1 MPHIFDEEYAA
12 MDRMR
17 DFCQAPD
24 TLHISLKPA
33 EKKAYKLGNID
44 GEITLIKTETD
55 MYSWGGCG
63 NNLGTRIDI
72 KLAYRQEGRSFEEE
86 MSLGPQPQIIKK
98 GPLRL
103 VGAANEDSGATISV
117 AL

>member
-17 DFCQAPD
+17 DFCEAPD
-24 TLHISLKPA
+24 TIHISLKLA
-33 EKKAYKLGNID
+33 EKKAFRVGNID

-55 MYSWGGCG
+55 TYAWGGCG
-63 NNLGTRIDI
+63 NNLGTRVDI
-72 KLAYRQEGRSFEEE
+72 RLAYRQDGKSFVEE
-86 MSLGPQPQIIKK
+86 MSLGLQPHIAEK
-98 GPLRL
+98 GPFRL
-103 VGAANEDSGATISV
+103 VGAANEDGGATISL

>member
-1 MPHIFDEEYAA
+1 MPHIFDEEYAM
-12 MDRMR
+12 MDKIR

-24 TLHISLKPA
+24 TMHISLKPS
-33 EKKAYKLGNID
+33 EKKTFHIGNID

-55 MYSWGGCG
+55 MYGWGGCG
-63 NNLGTRIDI
+63 NNLGTRVDI
-72 KLAYRQEGRSFEEE
+72 RLAYTHEGKSFEEE
-86 MSLGPQPQIIKK
+86 MSLGPQPHLAKK

-103 VGAANEDSGATISV
+103 VGSASEDGGATISV